1 MRTTLNTRAPLAL
14 LQGGMPANGGNAGAG
29 GNRRGGGGVS
39 RGGQKS
45 ANDLQP
51 LPLGEAGA
59 EIVKAANP
67 WTRAGPSDE
76 HERLLR
82 LVKGCVA
89 AQAPLEIGVPTA
101 PIRPHIDRLLR
112 RTTQYFE

>member
-1 MRTTLNTRAPLAL
+1 MAAS
-14 LQGGMPANGGNAGAG
+14 GGNAGAG
-29 GNRRGGGGVS
+29 GNRRGGGGVN

-89 AQAPLEIGVPTA
+89 AQPCWRCVPPTA
-101 PIRPHIDRLLR
+101 LRLHIDRLLPH
-112 RTTQYFE
+112 YSEF